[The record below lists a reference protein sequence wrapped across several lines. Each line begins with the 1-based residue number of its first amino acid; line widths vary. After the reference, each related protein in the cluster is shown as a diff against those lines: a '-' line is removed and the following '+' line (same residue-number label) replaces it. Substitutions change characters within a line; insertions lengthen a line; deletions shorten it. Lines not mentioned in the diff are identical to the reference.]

1 MRTKQELDAAI
12 RRERRAALVVNAHSR
27 RGRRLYDAAR
37 ARLEAAGINLL
48 GSYPVDRPAELEQR
62 LTEAA
67 GQGPDLLIAGGGDG
81 TIGAAARLL
90 AHRDM
95 ALGLLP
101 LGTTNNFARTLGI
114 PLDLDAAVAVL
125 TDGKVIDVDLGLA
138 GDLPFAN
145 HVGIGLSA
153 DVMLKAP
160 PRLKRAAGRLAYPM
174 TALALLTRHR
184 PLRATVRTAGKEHTY
199 ITHQLYVANG
209 GFHAGR
215 PITADTDADDKLLVA
230 YPVGEAGAP
239 ESVVADRPQRVDR
252 SPADDG
258 RRTVPRRRWRA
269 VAGDRPTGP
278 RRGRRR
284 AARSHT
290 AADRPGRQRVARH
303 GEGRQPR
310 SLSENLHPPIPA
322 HAGPVIVLIGFRPG
336 FPMLDQGLRLS
347 WGQFVGVPGGRS

>member
-27 RGRRLYDAAR
+27 RGRRLYDAR
-37 ARLEAAGINLL
+37 PGAAGRGRLQPARQRIRST
-48 GSYPVDRPAELEQR
+48 GPPSWSSASPRRPGR
-62 LTEAA
+62 D
-67 GQGPDLLIAGGGDG
+67 PDLLIAGGGDG
-81 TIGAAARLL
+81 TISAAARLL

-114 PLDLDAAVAVL
+114 PLDLDAAVAML

-160 PRLKRAAGRLAYPM
+160 PRLKRAAGRLAYPI

-184 PLRATVRTAGKEHTY
+184 PLRATVRDRPASEHTY
-199 ITHQLYVANG
+199 VTHQLYVANG

-215 PITADTDADDKLLVA
+215 PITADTDADDQLLVA
-230 YPVGEAGAP
+230 YPVGEAARRDLLRQTARNAATGHRRTLGDEPFLAVGG
-239 ESVVADRPQRVDR
+239 ELWLETDRPARVEVDGELRGHTPLRIGLDANALRVMARADSPDR
-252 SPADDG
+252 
-258 RRTVPRRRWRA
+258 
-269 VAGDRPTGP
+269 
-278 RRGRRR
+278 
-284 AARSHT
+284 
-290 AADRPGRQRVARH
+290 
-303 GEGRQPR
+303 
-310 SLSENLHPPIPA
+310 
-322 HAGPVIVLIGFRPG
+322 
-336 FPMLDQGLRLS
+336 
-347 WGQFVGVPGGRS
+347 

>member
-62 LTEAA
+62 LIEAA

-230 YPVGEAGAP
+230 YPVGEAGRRNLLWQTARNA
-239 ESVVADRPQRVDR
+239 ST
-252 SPADDG
+252 G
-258 RRTVPRRRWRA
+258 HRRTVGDDPFLA
-269 VAGDRPTGP
+269 VGGELWLETDRPARVEVDGEL
-278 RRGRRR
+278 RGHTPLRIGLDANALRVMAR
-284 AARSHT
+284 ADSP
-290 AADRPGRQRVARH
+290 DR
-303 GEGRQPR
+303 
-310 SLSENLHPPIPA
+310 
-322 HAGPVIVLIGFRPG
+322 
-336 FPMLDQGLRLS
+336 
-347 WGQFVGVPGGRS
+347 